1 MRMLI
6 DLVFVFVF
14 MALALTC
21 LITFFC
27 TGYNRFE
34 LVVYAIFSYILSM
47 ILLDA
52 YVKHLNYN
60 K

>member
-14 MALALTC
+14 MVLALGC

-27 TGYNRFE
+27 TGLNRID

-47 ILLDA
+47 LM
-52 YVKHLNYN
+52 LNSYSQQ
-60 K
+60 KKLQ

>member
-6 DLVFVFVF
+6 DLVFVFFF
-14 MALALTC
+14 MALALAC

-27 TGYNRFE
+27 TGYNRFD

-47 ILLDA
+47 IMLNA
-52 YVKHLNYN
+52 YVKQLNYN
-60 K
+60 Q

>member
-14 MALALTC
+14 MVLALAC

-27 TGYNRFE
+27 TGYNRFD

-47 ILLDA
+47 MMLNTYI
-52 YVKHLNYN
+52 KQLNYN

>member
-14 MALALTC
+14 IVLALGC
-21 LITFFC
+21 LITFLC
-27 TGYNRFE
+27 TGFNRFD

-47 ILLDA
+47 LLLNA
-52 YVKHLNYN
+52 YVQQQ
-60 K
+60 

>member
-14 MALALTC
+14 MVLALAC

-27 TGYNRFE
+27 TGYNRFD
-34 LVVYAIFSYILSM
+34 LVVYAIFSYIPSM
-47 ILLDA
+47 MMLNA
-52 YVKHLNYN
+52 YIKQLNYN

>member
-14 MALALTC
+14 MILALAGM
-21 LITFFC
+21 ITFFC
-27 TGYNRFE
+27 TGFKRFD

-47 ILLDA
+47 LLLNA
-52 YVKHLNYN
+52 YVKQINYN

>member
-14 MALALTC
+14 MVLALAC

-27 TGYNRFE
+27 TGYNRFD

-47 ILLDA
+47 MMLNA
-52 YVKHLNYN
+52 YIKQLNYN

>member
-14 MALALTC
+14 MALALAC

-27 TGYNRFE
+27 TGYKRFD

-47 ILLDA
+47 MMLNA
-52 YVKHLNYN
+52 YIKQLNYN

>member
-14 MALALTC
+14 FALALGC

-27 TGYNRFE
+27 SKGNRFD
-34 LVVYAIFSYILSM
+34 LLVYAIFCTIISM
-47 ILLDA
+47 IMLNT
-52 YVKHLNYN
+52 YVKQLNY
-60 K
+60 KK

>member
-1 MRMLI
+1 MLI

-14 MALALTC
+14 MVLALAC

-27 TGYNRFE
+27 TGYNRFD
-34 LVVYAIFSYILSM
+34 LVVYAIFSYIPSM
-47 ILLDA
+47 MMLNA
-52 YVKHLNYN
+52 YIKQLNYN